1 MRSVRKKQKNFYK
14 FLKGL
19 VIFSVI
25 FIFVYIGAEPYA
37 KAYSADLAVGVNYA
51 CDILVIANLVV
62 IFLYYSKY
70 GKVESFL
77 KDIENEL
84 EDAGYYISAREKE
97 NLTERCDTICKD
109 LENNG
114 YKISKNIDVKD
125 FSFNVRALKGKNYF
139 YIVKIENLDKNDVLA
154 YLDEMI
160 YDLTSNCFKRKGN
173 GVLCLITDN
182 AQDDAVEISKMITPL
197 GRKGQ
202 LKIALAIDE
211 TDTGNVYF
219 QGNEETKNKTLIANF
234 VMNCDMPIKD
244 KYIHKE
250 KMPFQL
256 ELEKKAE
263 KFTLKDFNNGNFYL
277 H

>member
-1 MRSVRKKQKNFYK
+1 MREVRKKQKNFYK
-14 FLKGL
+14 FLKSL

-25 FIFVYIGAEPYA
+25 FIFVYIGAQPYV
-37 KAYSADLAVGVNYA
+37 KSFNETLAVAVNYA
-51 CDILVIANLVV
+51 CDILVIINLIV

-84 EDAGYYISAREKE
+84 EDAGYYINSRDKE
-97 NLTERCDTICKD
+97 SIEQRCVTISND
-109 LENNG
+109 LEKNG
-114 YKISKNIDVKD
+114 YKMNKLVEVKD
-125 FSFNVRALKGKNYF
+125 FSFDVRAIKGNNYF
-139 YIVKIENLDKNDVLA
+139 YIVNIEKVDKNDILA

-160 YDLTSNCFKRKGN
+160 YDLTSNLFRRKGN
-173 GVLCLITDN
+173 GVLCFITDT
-182 AQDDAVEISKMITPL
+182 ACDDAIEISKMITPL

-202 LKIALAIDE
+202 MKIALAIDE

-219 QGNEETKNKTLIANF
+219 QGREENKNKTQIANF
-234 VMNCDMPIKD
+234 VMNCEMPVKF
-244 KYIHKE
+244 IHKE
-250 KMPFQL
+250 KLPYQK

-263 KFTLKDFNNGNFYL
+263 KFTLKDFNNGNFYI

>member
-25 FIFVYIGAEPYA
+25 FIFVYIGAEPYV
-37 KAYSADLAVGVNYA
+37 KAYSANLAVGVNYA
-51 CDILVIANLVV
+51 CDILVLANLVV

-84 EDAGYYISAREKE
+84 EDAGYYISSREKE
-97 NLTERCDTICKD
+97 NINDRCDTICKD

-114 YKISKNIDVKD
+114 YKISKNFDVKD

-139 YIVKIENLDKNDVLA
+139 YIIKIENLANAVA
-154 YLDEMI
+154 
-160 YDLTSNCFKRKGN
+160 SSR
-173 GVLCLITDN
+173 ITIG
-182 AQDDAVEISKMITPL
+182 ESF
-197 GRKGQ
+197 
-202 LKIALAIDE
+202 KIALAIDE
-211 TDTGNVYF
+211 TNTGNVYF

-244 KYIHKE
+244 NYIHKE
-250 KMPFQL
+250 KLSFQL

>member
-84 EDAGYYISAREKE
+84 EDAGYYISSREKE

-250 KMPFQL
+250 KLPFQL

>member
-139 YIVKIENLDKNDVLA
+139 YIVKIENLDKNDILA

>member
-25 FIFVYIGAEPYA
+25 FIFVYIGAEPYV
-37 KAYSADLAVGVNYA
+37 KAYSANLAVGVNYA
-51 CDILVIANLVV
+51 CDILVLANLVV

-84 EDAGYYISAREKE
+84 EDAGYYISSREKE
-97 NLTERCDTICKD
+97 NINDRCDTICKD

-114 YKISKNIDVKD
+114 YKISKNFDVKD

-139 YIVKIENLDKNDVLA
+139 YIIKIENLDKNDVLA

-160 YDLTSNCFKRKGN
+160 YDLTSNCFKHKGN

-182 AQDDAVEISKMITPL
+182 AQEDAVEISKMITPL

-244 KYIHKE
+244 NYIHKE

>member
-234 VMNCDMPIKD
+234 IMNCDMPIKD

>member
-37 KAYSADLAVGVNYA
+37 KAYSTDLAVGVNYA

-244 KYIHKE
+244 NYIHKE
-250 KMPFQL
+250 KLPYQF

>member
-37 KAYSADLAVGVNYA
+37 KAYSTALAVGVNYT

-182 AQDDAVEISKMITPL
+182 AQEDAVEISKMITPL